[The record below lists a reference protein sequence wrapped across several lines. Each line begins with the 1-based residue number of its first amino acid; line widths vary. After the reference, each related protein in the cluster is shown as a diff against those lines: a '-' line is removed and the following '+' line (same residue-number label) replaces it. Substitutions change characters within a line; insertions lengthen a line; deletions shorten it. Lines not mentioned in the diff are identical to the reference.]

1 MFLRQIDEF
10 QTFFKWLDRLNILA
24 YNVWHDTQA
33 DAYKTGLMF
42 QIETLYRTYISD
54 MRQISNELAL
64 LEKQIA
70 EESREIENLY
80 REIGDIKRDGT
91 INHCYSAIAEGYIDA
106 EGEHQG
112 QEYFAVA
119 FGEDAED
126 VAYERCHE
134 LAIITEAHISNGL

>member
-64 LEKQIA
+64 LEKQIK
-70 EESREIENLY
+70 EESQEIESLE

-91 INHCYSAIAEGYIDA
+91 INHCYSAIAKGFVDA
-106 EGEHQG
+106 KREHQG

-126 VAYERCHE
+126 VAFERCHE
-134 LAIITEAHISNGL
+134 LVIITEAHISNGL

>member
-33 DAYKTGLMF
+33 DAYKTGLMH

-70 EESREIENLY
+70 EEKEEIERLE

-91 INHCYSAIAEGYIDA
+91 INHCYSAIAEGYYDA
-106 EGEHQG
+106 KGEESG
-112 QEYFAVA
+112 REYFAVA
-119 FGEDAED
+119 FGENPED
-126 VAYERCHE
+126 VAYERCN
-134 LAIITEAHISNGL
+134 LVIIKDAHISNSL

>member
-64 LEKQIA
+64 LQKQIA
-70 EESREIENLY
+70 EESQEIENLY
-80 REIGDIKRDGT
+80 REISDIQRDGT
-91 INHCYSAIAEGYIDA
+91 ITHCYVGLATGYYD
-106 EGEHQG
+106 EKGEEAG
-112 QEYFAVA
+112 EERFAMRS
-119 FGEDAED
+119 GEDAYE
-126 VAYERCHE
+126 AACERCRKLE
-134 LAIITEAHISNGL
+134 IIKEAHISNSL

>member
-70 EESREIENLY
+70 EESQEIENLY
-80 REIGDIKRDGT
+80 REIGDIKREPQIEGC
-91 INHCYSAIAEGYIDA
+91 HSAYFED
-106 EGEHQG
+106 EHGNQASDI
-112 QEYFAVA
+112 FAVSW
-119 FGEDAED
+119 EDLTKMNHMRGFHVVD
-126 VAYERCHE
+126 R
-134 LAIITEAHISNGL
+134 L